1 MKSPVFSWYQLGP
14 NRGLEDLS
22 CEQLRRLRFTNK
34 LRRNFARNVQK
45 IRVARD
51 RDELIRERQKNLLLE
66 IENSSRSLVVK
77 KILNLV
83 IKTLFTLTREING
96 TAPGGRYAYRKCTE

>member
-1 MKSPVFSWYQLGP
+1 MKSPIFSWYQLGP

-22 CEQLRRLRFTNK
+22 REQLERLRFTNK
-34 LRRNFARNVQK
+34 LRRDFAHNVQK

-51 RDELIRERQKNLLLE
+51 RDELIRERQKNLLLD
-66 IENSSRSLVVK
+66 IENSSQSLVVK

-83 IKTLFTLTREING
+83 VRVLFTLIRKTNG
-96 TAPGGRYAYRKCTE
+96 TAPHGRYAYGKCTE